1 MKTIKNIF
9 LGSTMLLFTACNFL
23 ETTPN
28 DFIDPDD
35 FYKDDTEA
43 FMGLAGIY
51 NTLNSS
57 NVYGEKYYQA
67 VGTDDLTY
75 YYTSSTAEVGLS
87 NNNYTAND
95 ANLAAIWQGL
105 YEGIN
110 NANYFLERITDAPV
124 TEENK
129 KLYRGEA
136 TFLRAYFYFLLAQSW
151 GDVPLITT
159 AQTNTDNYMPNIKAT
174 PQATVLKFVTDEM
187 EKVLNDGENY
197 SIGTIQ
203 TVGSGRVSRSA
214 VKGIL
219 ARVYLK
225 RAGWPTN
232 ETELYAKAKYWA
244 GEVINPQDGSM
255 THSLNLQGYDQVFIN
270 LASDTYDPA
279 EVIWEVEFKGNRQD
293 SHTNAGRVGSLIC
306 GIQNADVLQTSLG
319 YSYGRHCV
327 TPGLWD
333 LYNDLDGDGIPELIS
348 TKDESDPLNEKNN
361 RDERKDWNIAPYRF
375 QKRDDATVY
384 WKRNWEYIGDVKLN
398 NNGDPDLKEGNQQFA
413 TRTQYI
419 ERNAGKFRREYE
431 LVTPRDKNYTPI
443 NFPLL
448 RYSDV
453 LLMFAEAQN
462 KAEGTPSVESIAYVN
477 EVRTRANAPEVT
489 ITDSDDF
496 QRLIEDE
503 RGRELCFEG
512 LRKMDLIRW
521 GKYKS
526 AMEKVSLYATDARWS
541 SGRQYLLVYATNG
554 ATSDRY
560 QWLPIPTREL
570 GLNNLLQQNQAW
582 R

>member
-333 LYNDLDGDGIPELIS
+333 LYNDLDGDGDPELIS
-348 TKDESDPLNEKNN
+348 TKDESDPLNEKYN

-398 NNGDPDLKEGNQQFA
+398 NNGDPDLKDGNQQFA

-453 LLMFAEAQN
+453 LLMYAEAQN

-541 SGRQYLLVYATNG
+541 SGRQYLLVFATNG

>member
-333 LYNDLDGDGIPELIS
+333 LYNDLDGDGDPELIS
-348 TKDESDPLNEKNN
+348 TKDESDPLNEKYN
-361 RDERKDWNIAPYRF
+361 RDDRKDWNIAPYRF

-398 NNGDPDLKEGNQQFA
+398 NNGDPDLKDGNQQFA

-453 LLMFAEAQN
+453 LLMYAEAQN

>member
-1 MKTIKNIF
+1 
-9 LGSTMLLFTACNFL
+9 
-23 ETTPN
+23 
-28 DFIDPDD
+28 
-35 FYKDDTEA
+35 
-43 FMGLAGIY
+43 
-51 NTLNSS
+51 
-57 NVYGEKYYQA
+57 
-67 VGTDDLTY
+67 
-75 YYTSSTAEVGLS
+75 
-87 NNNYTAND
+87 
-95 ANLAAIWQGL
+95 
-105 YEGIN
+105 
-110 NANYFLERITDAPV
+110 
-124 TEENK
+124 
-129 KLYRGEA
+129 
-136 TFLRAYFYFLLAQSW
+136 
-151 GDVPLITT
+151 
-159 AQTNTDNYMPNIKAT
+159 
-174 PQATVLKFVTDEM
+174 M

-327 TPGLWD
+327 TPRLWD
-333 LYNDLDGDGIPELIS
+333 LYNDLDGDGKPELIS
-348 TKDESDPLNEKNN
+348 TKDESDPLNEKHN

-398 NNGDPDLKEGNQQFA
+398 NNGDPDLKDGNQQFA

-453 LLMFAEAQN
+453 LLMYAEAQN
-462 KAEGTPSVESIAYVN
+462 KAEGTPSPESIAYVN

-489 ITDSDDF
+489 ITDSQDF

>member
-333 LYNDLDGDGIPELIS
+333 LYNDLDGDGDPELIS
-348 TKDESDPLNEKNN
+348 TKDESDPLNEKYN

-398 NNGDPDLKEGNQQFA
+398 NNGDPDLKDGNQQFA

-453 LLMFAEAQN
+453 LLMYAEAQN

>member
-1 MKTIKNIF
+1 M
-9 LGSTMLLFTACNFL
+9 
-23 ETTPN
+23 
-28 DFIDPDD
+28 
-35 FYKDDTEA
+35 
-43 FMGLAGIY
+43 
-51 NTLNSS
+51 
-57 NVYGEKYYQA
+57 
-67 VGTDDLTY
+67 
-75 YYTSSTAEVGLS
+75 
-87 NNNYTAND
+87 
-95 ANLAAIWQGL
+95 WQGL

-279 EVIWEVEFKGNRQD
+279 EVIWEVEFKGNRRD

-306 GIQNADVLQTSLG
+306 GIQNADSASTHEEKVMVQKKYIETHKKTRRV
-319 YSYGRHCV
+319 GRHRYV
-327 TPGLWD
+327 SDGVRKEYYLQVAFENGNVETLHVSPSTYNKTKTGRPKILTLQKGLFG
-333 LYNDLDGDGIPELIS
+333 LPVI
-348 TKDESDPLNEKNN
+348 TK
-361 RDERKDWNIAPYRF
+361 
-375 QKRDDATVY
+375 
-384 WKRNWEYIGDVKLN
+384 
-398 NNGDPDLKEGNQQFA
+398 
-413 TRTQYI
+413 
-419 ERNAGKFRREYE
+419 
-431 LVTPRDKNYTPI
+431 
-443 NFPLL
+443 
-448 RYSDV
+448 
-453 LLMFAEAQN
+453 
-462 KAEGTPSVESIAYVN
+462 
-477 EVRTRANAPEVT
+477 
-489 ITDSDDF
+489 
-496 QRLIEDE
+496 
-503 RGRELCFEG
+503 G
-512 LRKMDLIRW
+512 L
-521 GKYKS
+521 
-526 AMEKVSLYATDARWS
+526 
-541 SGRQYLLVYATNG
+541 
-554 ATSDRY
+554 
-560 QWLPIPTREL
+560 
-570 GLNNLLQQNQAW
+570 
-582 R
+582 

>member
-279 EVIWEVEFKGNRQD
+279 EVIWEVEFKGNRRD

-327 TPGLWD
+327 TPRLWD
-333 LYNDLDGDGIPELIS
+333 LYNDLNGDGIPELIS
-348 TKDESDPLNEKNN
+348 TKDESDPLNEKYN

-489 ITDSDDF
+489 ITDSKDF

-521 GKYKS
+521 GKYKE
-526 AMEKVSLYATDARWS
+526 AMGDVSLYATDPRWS
-541 SGRQYLLVYATNG
+541 SGRQYLLIYATNG

>member
-232 ETELYAKAKYWA
+232 ETELSAKAKYWA

-333 LYNDLDGDGIPELIS
+333 LYNDLDGDGDPELIS
-348 TKDESDPLNEKNN
+348 TKDESDPLNEKYN

-398 NNGDPDLKEGNQQFA
+398 NNGDPDLKDGNQQFA

-453 LLMFAEAQN
+453 LLMYAEAQN

>member
-219 ARVYLK
+219 SRVYLK

-333 LYNDLDGDGIPELIS
+333 LYNDLDGDGDPELIS
-348 TKDESDPLNEKNN
+348 TKDESDPLNEKYN

-398 NNGDPDLKEGNQQFA
+398 NNGDPDLKDGNQQFA

-453 LLMFAEAQN
+453 LLMYAEAQN

>member
-319 YSYGRHCV
+319 YSY
-327 TPGLWD
+327 D
-333 LYNDLDGDGIPELIS
+333 DLDGDGIPELIS
-348 TKDESDPLNEKNN
+348 TKDESDPLNEKYN

-398 NNGDPDLKEGNQQFA
+398 NNGDPDLKDGNQQFA

-489 ITDSDDF
+489 ITDSQDF

>member
-348 TKDESDPLNEKNN
+348 TKDESDPLNEKYN

-398 NNGDPDLKEGNQQFA
+398 NNGDPDLKDGNQQFA

-431 LVTPRDKNYTPI
+431 LVTPRNKNYTPI

-453 LLMFAEAQN
+453 LLMYAEAQN

>member
-9 LGSTMLLFTACNFL
+9 LGSTMLLFTACNFW

-348 TKDESDPLNEKNN
+348 TKDESDPLNEKYN

-398 NNGDPDLKEGNQQFA
+398 NNGDPDLKDGNQQFA

-453 LLMFAEAQN
+453 LLMYAEAQN

>member
-348 TKDESDPLNEKNN
+348 TKDESDPLNEKYN

-489 ITDSDDF
+489 ITDSQDF

>member
-255 THSLNLQGYDQVFIN
+255 THSLNLQGYAQVFKN

-333 LYNDLDGDGIPELIS
+333 LYNDLDGDGKPELIS

-453 LLMFAEAQN
+453 LLMYAEAQN
-462 KAEGTPSVESIAYVN
+462 KADGTPSVKSIAYVN

-526 AMEKVSLYATDARWS
+526 AMEDVSLYATDPRWS

>member
-333 LYNDLDGDGIPELIS
+333 LYNDLDGDGDPELIS
-348 TKDESDPLNEKNN
+348 TKDESDPLNEKYN

-398 NNGDPDLKEGNQQFA
+398 NNGDPDLKDGNQQFA

-431 LVTPRDKNYTPI
+431 LVTPRNKNYTPI

-453 LLMFAEAQN
+453 LLMYAEAQN

>member
-348 TKDESDPLNEKNN
+348 TKDESDPLNEKYN

-453 LLMFAEAQN
+453 LLMYAEAQN

>member
-270 LASDTYDPA
+270 LGSDTYDPA

-333 LYNDLDGDGIPELIS
+333 LYNDLDGDGDPELIS
-348 TKDESDPLNEKNN
+348 TKDESDPLNEKYN

-398 NNGDPDLKEGNQQFA
+398 NNGDPDLKDGNQQFA

-453 LLMFAEAQN
+453 LLMYAEAQN

>member
-9 LGSTMLLFTACNFL
+9 LGSTMLLFSACNFL
-23 ETTPN
+23 ETEPK
-28 DFIDPDD
+28 DFINPDD

-348 TKDESDPLNEKNN
+348 TKDESDPLNEKYN

-398 NNGDPDLKEGNQQFA
+398 NNGDPDLKDGNQQFA

-453 LLMFAEAQN
+453 LLMYAEAQN
-462 KAEGTPSVESIAYVN
+462 KAEGTPSIESIAYVN

>member
-43 FMGLAGIY
+43 FMGIAGIY

-95 ANLAAIWQGL
+95 ANLGAIWQGL

-333 LYNDLDGDGIPELIS
+333 LYNDLDGDGDPEL
-348 TKDESDPLNEKNN
+348 
-361 RDERKDWNIAPYRF
+361 
-375 QKRDDATVY
+375 
-384 WKRNWEYIGDVKLN
+384 
-398 NNGDPDLKEGNQQFA
+398 
-413 TRTQYI
+413 
-419 ERNAGKFRREYE
+419 
-431 LVTPRDKNYTPI
+431 
-443 NFPLL
+443 
-448 RYSDV
+448 
-453 LLMFAEAQN
+453 
-462 KAEGTPSVESIAYVN
+462 
-477 EVRTRANAPEVT
+477 
-489 ITDSDDF
+489 F
-496 QRLIEDE
+496 QR
-503 RGRELCFEG
+503 
-512 LRKMDLIRW
+512 KM
-521 GKYKS
+521 
-526 AMEKVSLYATDARWS
+526 
-541 SGRQYLLVYATNG
+541 
-554 ATSDRY
+554 
-560 QWLPIPTREL
+560 
-570 GLNNLLQQNQAW
+570 NLTL
-582 R
+582 

>member
-348 TKDESDPLNEKNN
+348 TKDESDPLNEKYN

-398 NNGDPDLKEGNQQFA
+398 NNGDPDLKDGNQQFA
-413 TRTQYI
+413 IRTQYI

-453 LLMFAEAQN
+453 LLMYAEAQN

>member
-333 LYNDLDGDGIPELIS
+333 LYNDLDGDGDPELIS
-348 TKDESDPLNEKNN
+348 TKDESDPLNEKYN

-375 QKRDDATVY
+375 QKRDYATVY
-384 WKRNWEYIGDVKLN
+384 WKRNWEDIGDVKLN
-398 NNGDPDLKEGNQQFA
+398 NNGDPDLKDGNQQFA

-431 LVTPRDKNYTPI
+431 LVTPRNKNYTPI

-453 LLMFAEAQN
+453 LLMYAEAQN

>member
-232 ETELYAKAKYWA
+232 ETEFYAKAKYWA

-348 TKDESDPLNEKNN
+348 TKDESDPLNEKYN

-398 NNGDPDLKEGNQQFA
+398 NNGDPDLKDGNQQFA

-453 LLMFAEAQN
+453 LLMYAEAQN

>member
-348 TKDESDPLNEKNN
+348 TKDESDPLNEKYN

-398 NNGDPDLKEGNQQFA
+398 NNGDPDLKDGNKKFA

-453 LLMFAEAQN
+453 LLMYAEAQN

>member
-9 LGSTMLLFTACNFL
+9 WGSTMLLFTACNFL
-23 ETTPN
+23 ETTPS
-28 DFIDPDD
+28 DFINPDD

-43 FMGLAGIY
+43 FMGLTGIY

-57 NVYGEKYYQA
+57 SGYGEKYYQA
-67 VGTDDLTY
+67 IGTDDLTY
-75 YYTSSTAEVGLS
+75 YYTSSTAEVGLP

-95 ANLAAIWQGL
+95 ADLASIWQGL

-110 NANYFLERITDAPV
+110 NANYFLERITDSPV
-124 TEENK
+124 SEANK
-129 KLYRGEA
+129 KMYRGEA

-159 AQTNTDNYMPNIKAT
+159 AQTNTDNYVPNIKAT
-174 PQATVLKFVTDEM
+174 SQAEVLKFVTDEM
-187 EKVLNDGENY
+187 EKVLTDEENY

-203 TVGSGRVSRSA
+203 VVGAGRVSRSA

-232 ETELYAKAKYWA
+232 ETELYSKAKYWA
-244 GEVINPQDGSM
+244 GEVIHPQDGSM
-255 THSLNLQGYDQVFIN
+255 THALNMEGYAQVFKN
-270 LASDTYDPA
+270 LATDVYDP
-279 EVIWEVEFKGNRQD
+279 EESIWEVEFKGNRQD
-293 SHTNAGRVGSLIC
+293 SHTNAGRIGSLIC

-319 YSYGRHCV
+319 YSYGRYCV

-333 LYNDLDGDGIPELIS
+333 LYNDLDGDGTPELIS
-348 TKDESDPLNEKNN
+348 TKDEDDPLNEKYNK
-361 RDERKDWNIAPYRF
+361 DERRDWNIAPYRF

-384 WKRNWEYIGDVKLN
+384 WKKNWEYIGDVKLN
-398 NNGDPDLKEGNQQFA
+398 NNGEPDLKDGQKQYA

-453 LLMFAEAQN
+453 LLMYAEAQN
-462 KAEGTPSVESIAYVN
+462 QADGSPSVESIGYVN
-477 EVRTRANAPEVT
+477 DVRRRAKADEVN
-489 ITDSDDF
+489 ITDPQDF

-521 GKYKS
+521 GKYKET
-526 AMEKVSLYATDARWS
+526 MEKVSLYATDSRWS
-541 SGRQYLLVYATNG
+541 SGRQYLLIYATNG

>member
-159 AQTNTDNYMPNIKAT
+159 AQTNTDNYMPNI
-174 PQATVLKFVTDEM
+174 QATVLKFVTDEM

-333 LYNDLDGDGIPELIS
+333 LYNDLDGDGDPELIS
-348 TKDESDPLNEKNN
+348 TKDESDPLNEKYN

-398 NNGDPDLKEGNQQFA
+398 NNGDPDLKDGNQQFA

-453 LLMFAEAQN
+453 LLMYAEAQN

>member
-348 TKDESDPLNEKNN
+348 TKDESDPLNEKYN

-398 NNGDPDLKEGNQQFA
+398 NNGDPDLKDGNQQFA

-489 ITDSDDF
+489 ITDSQDF